1 MPAWPGGPCPECG
14 EVMPENLVHC
24 QNCRALMN
32 PDLKTDSVEIP
43 EFIPLQEIGS
53 MVEVKPKG

>member
-1 MPAWPGGPCPECG
+1 
-14 EVMPENLVHC
+14 
-24 QNCRALMN
+24 MN

-53 MVEVKPKG
+53 MVEVNPKG

>member
-1 MPAWPGGPCPECG
+1 
-14 EVMPENLVHC
+14 
-24 QNCRALMN
+24 MN